1 MKSRTYLTD
10 YKRTPTE
17 SWYQV
22 KPGAGALAVAQ
33 TTPIDEMYIA
43 GELHDMTTLDPA
55 ELLSRFEDYED
66 ADYEGEEWVI

>member
-10 YKRTPTE
+10 YKRQPTE

-43 GELHDMTTLDPA
+43 GELHDMTTMDPA

-66 ADYEGEEWVI
+66 LDCEEEWLL